1 MNKTK
6 TYIITLSKQ
15 FMKGHPRE
23 GEKTGFRDK
32 LLLALDDKNVN
43 SNVIKKVHTIRE
55 NFPLWEKR
63 IKEVQDGRAILSIR
77 QWSGKPYRSKQEVVC
92 NLTKDSGIGIQKL
105 SVMEYIDNDDD
116 SERAMYCIDNNPR
129 PHLTSSQIAL
139 NDGLEVNDWRAWFSK
154 VDLTSNPCV
163 IIHFTSFRY

>member
-15 FMKGHPRE
+15 FMKGHPRK

-43 SNVIKKVHTIRE
+43 SDVIKKVHTIRE

-105 SVMEYIDNDDD
+105 SVMEYLDDD

-129 PHLTSSQIAL
+129 PYLTSSQIAL